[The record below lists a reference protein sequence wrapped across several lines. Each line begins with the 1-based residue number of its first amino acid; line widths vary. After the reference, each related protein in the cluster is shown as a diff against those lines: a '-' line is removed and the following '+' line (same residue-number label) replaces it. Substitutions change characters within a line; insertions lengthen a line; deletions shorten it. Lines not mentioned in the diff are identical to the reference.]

1 MATYAEQIAN
11 VSITRATRTP
21 SQQGFGVPLIAAYH
35 TNYASRVRSY
45 GSLTA
50 ILADGFKTTDPAYKI
65 AAAIFSQNPAPPTVK
80 IGRRASAFTQV
91 VRLIPETPTAGMIFG
106 VKVGG
111 LLATYTADGTPTL
124 AEACTGLAAAIN
136 ALADADAI
144 LATGATTTGLQAL
157 TGASL
162 DGATG
167 RSVMSPARKLSLT
180 LSNHADWDAST
191 ATITGLDEAGNVI
204 SENFTIPNGGNAT
217 VAGSKLFRRV
227 TQVSIPA
234 QSGTGGT
241 FTVGVQAPVTA
252 SGVSGT
258 YVACTSVAG
267 ELVSYERVGVD
278 AMGALVADEHQSNLG
293 LLDVTADPGL
303 GADLAA
309 IFTAD
314 PDWYGLLLDSQGAD
328 EVDAAATWTEAN
340 KRLFVWQSADTGA
353 LSSDTIDDVF
363 SVSQDAGYVRSA
375 GIFHPTLAKAWIAAA
390 WMGEE
395 LPKVEGASTWMF
407 KSLATIPVYVLTD
420 SERAALEAKDGN
432 HYLSLAGVAVT
443 GPGASSSGE
452 WLDVVRDLDWLSARL
467 REDALQVFLAN
478 DKIAFTDEGI
488 SVFVAA
494 VRARLNEAVTKTVLA
509 ADPKPTVTAPRASAV
524 SSTDKGNRHLPDL
537 AWTGTLAGAIHSV
550 QINGLVSL

>member
-1 MATYAEQIAN
+1 MATYAESIAN

-35 TNYASRVRSY
+35 ANYASRVRSY
-45 GSLTA
+45 GSLAA
-50 ILADGFKTTDPAYKI
+50 ILADGFVTTDPAYKI
-65 AAAIFSQNPAPPTVK
+65 AAAIFAQNPAPPTVK
-80 IGRRASAFTQV
+80 IGRRASAFTQT
-91 VRLIPETPTAGMIFG
+91 VRLVPVTPTAGMIFG
-106 VKVGG
+106 VKVAG

-144 LATGATTTGLQAL
+144 IATGASSLTLQAL
-157 TGASL
+157 SGASL
-162 DGATG
+162 DGVTG

-180 LSNHADWDAST
+180 LSSHADWDATT
-191 ATITGLDEAGNVI
+191 ATVTGLDEAGNTI
-204 SENFTIPNGGNAT
+204 SESFTIPNAGNTT
-217 VAGSKLFRRV
+217 VNGTKLFRRV
-227 TQVSIPA
+227 TSVSIPA

-241 FTVGVQAPVTA
+241 FTLGVQAPVTA

-278 AMGALVADEHQSNLG
+278 AAGELVGDEHQSNLG

-303 GADLAA
+303 ATDLAA
-309 IFTAD
+309 ILTAD
-314 PDWYGLLLDSQGAD
+314 PEWYGLLLDSQGAD

-340 KRLFVWQSADTGA
+340 KRLLVWQSADTGA
-353 LSSDTIDDVF
+353 VSSDVITDVF
-363 SVSQDAGYVRSA
+363 SASQDAGYVRSA

-420 SERAALEAKDGN
+420 TERAALEAKDGN

-452 WLDVVRDLDWLSARL
+452 WLDVVRDLDWLAARL
-467 REDALQVFLAN
+467 REDALGVFLAN
-478 DKIAFTDEGI
+478 DKVPFTDEGI
-488 SVFVAA
+488 SLVLTAL
-494 VRARLNEAVTKTVLA
+494 RARLSEAVGKNVLA
-509 ADPKPTVTAPRASAV
+509 PGFTLTAPKASAV
-524 SSTDKGNRHLPDL
+524 SSTDKGNRHLPDV

-550 QINGLVSL
+550 AINGLVSL